1 MAACQLSDTSIWLT
15 KPTYIQISSFTVDL
29 DLYWFPKYP
38 SHSQIL
44 SDFLLKKWLMAQARK
59 ADLRTIPEQVILSEV
74 RRMVEQMQALNRQL
88 VETEATIE
96 EYFKPID
103 KSAEIIMNMQLQKDE
118 MQAKEMLK
126 VMQEQAMIQREMA
139 QKKLEVN
146 STNVSQ
152 PAPEKESM
160 PSNQEH
166 LK

>member
-1 MAACQLSDTSIWLT
+1 MDKLFQFGRKAWFLVRVLSGYEERRIRAYRLHLQ
-15 KPTYIQISSFTVDL
+15 KQIE
-29 DLYWFPKYP
+29 
-38 SHSQIL
+38 Q
-44 SDFLLKKWLMAQARK
+44 AQARK
-59 ADLRTIPEQVILSEV
+59 ADLRRIPEQAVLSEV

-88 VETEATIE
+88 EETEATIE

-126 VMQEQAMIQREMA
+126 VMQEQVMIQREMA

-146 STNVSQ
+146 SANVSH